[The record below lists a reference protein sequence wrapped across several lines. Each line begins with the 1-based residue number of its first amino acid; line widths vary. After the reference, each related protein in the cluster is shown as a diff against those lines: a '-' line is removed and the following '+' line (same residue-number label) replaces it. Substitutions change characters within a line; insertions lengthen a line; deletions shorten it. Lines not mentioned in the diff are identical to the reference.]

1 MPRTAPLN
9 RLRRRVRGSDRL
21 TLLVIATNLAGFLFG
36 LHYYREQ
43 LISTDWFLLPLVP
56 DSATAVLLVATALLL
71 QRAGRPHR
79 ALNYLAGCLA
89 VTYGAWTIAV
99 LALAPDHY
107 FTPLWSD
114 WFLFNALLIVPPHAA
129 MVLETALLDLEPL
142 SGREFLGVAALLL
155 INWTADYGLGTH
167 TPIPDTVVPT
177 AALLA
182 LALIVLT
189 LLALGPL
196 HQRLLRDR

>member
-1 MPRTAPLN
+1 MPRSLPN

-21 TLLVIATNLAGFLFG
+21 TLLVVAANLAGFLFG

-43 LISTDWFLLPLVP
+43 LLTTDWYLLPLVP

-89 VTYGAWTIAV
+89 VTYGTWTLTILV
-99 LALAPDHY
+99 LAPEHY

-114 WFLFNALLIVPPHAA
+114 WFLFNALLIAPPHAA

-142 SGREFLGVAALLL
+142 GSREFLGVGALLL
-155 INWTADYGLGTH
+155 VNWVADYGLGTH
-167 TPIPDTVVPT
+167 TPIPDDILPAAAT
-177 AALLA
+177 AA
-182 LALIVLT
+182 LALITVT
-189 LLALGPL
+189 VLALGPV
-196 HQRLLRDR
+196 HNRLLRER